1 MRVIFLF
8 CNIFLVTAACT
19 KTPKAPLG
27 TGNRVEIITDQVT
40 SITSQSANAGGTV
53 IDDGGS
59 QITMR
64 GVCWSVN
71 ANPSLNNSFTSNG
84 EGIGTFLSPLTLLSP
99 NRTYF
104 VRAYATNSFG
114 TVYGDEVT
122 FLTST
127 EIPSISTTLINT
139 ITQTT
144 ASSGGN
150 VTSTGGATVTQRG
163 VCWNTTGNPTIANSR
178 TNNGA
183 GIGSFTSILTP
194 LTPNT
199 NYYVRAYATNIAGTA
214 YGANLNFTTLNL
226 GIPTLQLPTNNSVL
240 RCCNINFLWTTVAG
254 ATGYVI
260 QVSKSSSFTGTLNTV
275 FVCGGTSNPIGTRL
289 NTATTNT
296 NSFCMNTGTAVN
308 NGVWYWRVRAVNGT
322 IQGAWSGVLMYNFLY

>member
-1 MRVIFLF
+1 MRVYWFF
-8 CNIFLVTAACT
+8 CNIIFFAAACT

-27 TGNRVEIITDQVT
+27 SGNRVVISTAQVT
-40 SITSQSANAGGTV
+40 SITAQSANAGGTV
-53 IDDGGS
+53 NEDGGS
-59 QITMR
+59 QITKR

-84 EGIGTFLSPLTLLSP
+84 QGTGTYLSPLTSLSP

-114 TVYGDEVT
+114 TVYGNEVT
-122 FLTST
+122 FLTSAA
-127 EIPSISTTLINT
+127 IPSISTTSINT

-144 ASSGGN
+144 AGSGGN
-150 VTSTGGATVTQRG
+150 ITSDGGATVTQRG

-178 TNNGA
+178 TNNGS
-183 GIGSFTSILTP
+183 GIGGFTSILTP
-194 LTPNT
+194 LTPST

-214 YGANLNFTTLNL
+214 YGSNLNFTTLNL
-226 GIPTLQLPTNNSVL
+226 GIPTLQSPTNNSVL
-240 RCCNINFLWTTVAG
+240 RCCNINFLWTSVAG
-254 ATGYVI
+254 ATGYII
-260 QVSKSSSFTGTLNTV
+260 QVSKSSSFTGTVNTV
-275 FVCGGTSNPIGTRL
+275 FTCGGTSNPIGTLL

-322 IQGAWSGVLMYNFLY
+322 IQGGWSGALMYNFLY